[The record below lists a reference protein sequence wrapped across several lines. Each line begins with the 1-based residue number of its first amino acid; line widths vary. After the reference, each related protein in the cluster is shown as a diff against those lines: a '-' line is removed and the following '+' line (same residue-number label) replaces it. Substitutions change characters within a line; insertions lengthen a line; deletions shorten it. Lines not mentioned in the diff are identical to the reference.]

1 MELPWRERRAAPRTL
16 LVIAAVSAIVSA
28 SCILVLDQPVARWLA
43 LYEPLALWDV
53 GIEVLE
59 WAVLLPVHKLALQ
72 LLLVTGMLVT
82 VSVKRLRVHAPAW
95 MFVTGVHL
103 VSRLT
108 TNWFKDATGR
118 LRPAEWLEQRT
129 DETFGWEG
137 GISFPSG
144 HVVLFASLVIPLAVL
159 YPRLRPL
166 LAIAVFAGLAR
177 IGVNAHFLSDTVG
190 AITLVALWTW
200 VVGWL
205 VRPCRR

>member
-1 MELPWRERRAAPRTL
+1 
-16 LVIAAVSAIVSA
+16 
-28 SCILVLDQPVARWLA
+28 
-43 LYEPLALWDV
+43 
-53 GIEVLE
+53 
-59 WAVLLPVHKLALQ
+59 
-72 LLLVTGMLVT
+72 MLVT

-118 LRPAEWLEQRT
+118 LRPAEWLKQRT

-166 LAIAVFAGLAR
+166 LAIAVFAALAR
-177 IGVNAHFLSDTVG
+177 IAVNAHFVSDAIGRSRWWPVDVG
-190 AITLVALWTW
+190 G
-200 VVGWL
+200 GWF
-205 VRPCRR
+205 VRPYRRRMVPATISPAPAGERRRCIVEQHGLPDHREITCGSRPTSRGPHVRS